1 MNRARVALVPGTH
14 TTPIEEVFLP
24 PIMDKIDIYTL
35 IETEC
40 TLSEEGSAEMSIT
53 PEQRIELHGFNNLT
67 KTLSFNMYDICYTR
81 SKEEREAYIDYIDE
95 QYNAERLTKILEHVA
110 EIIGAHVLNIAKQDY
125 VPQGASVTML
135 VSEGPVVEVPAEA
148 YKESPGPLPDNVVLQ
163 LDKSHITVHTYP
175 EYHPDE
181 GISTFRADIDVST
194 CGEISPLKALNYLI
208 RSFETDVMSLDYR
221 VRGFTRAKDGHKLFI
236 DHDINSIQNYIP
248 DDLKETFDM
257 IDVNV
262 YQEHIF
268 HTKCK
273 LRDFD
278 LNNYLFGYS
287 KDELHEDEVE
297 EITERLKTEMDE
309 IFYGKNITPGQ
320 SYS

>member
-1 MNRARVALVPGTH
+1 MKL
-14 TTPIEEVFLP
+14 
-24 PIMDKIDIYTL
+24 
-35 IETEC
+35 
-40 TLSEEGSAEMSIT
+40 T
-53 PEQRIELHGFNNLT
+53 PEQQITLHGFNNLT
-67 KTLSFNMYDICYTR
+67 KSLSFNMYDICYTKT
-81 SKEEREAYIDYIDE
+81 KEEREAYLEYIDE
-95 QYNAERLTKILEHVA
+95 QYNSERLKKILKSVA
-110 EIIGAHVLNIAKQDY
+110 DIIGAHPLNIAQQDY

-135 VSEGPVVEVPAEA
+135 ISEGPIVVVPDEH
-148 YKESPGPLPDNVVLQ
+148 YDESPGPLPESVVIQ

-175 EYHPDE
+175 EYHPNE

-208 RSFETDVMSLDYR
+208 HSFDTDIMTIDYR
-221 VRGFTRAKDGHKLFI
+221 VRGFTRDVHGQKLFI
-236 DHDINSIQNYIP
+236 DHEISSIQNYIP
-248 DDLKETFDM
+248 DEVIELFHI

-278 LNNYLFGYS
+278 LNNYLFGYT
-287 KDELHEDEVE
+287 KDKLDAGEQK

-309 IFYGKNITPGQ
+309 IFYGKNIT
-320 SYS
+320 S